1 MKDIHYIEAAQEA
14 TALLKPFRLELL
26 KRLDE
31 PRTCV
36 ELADFFDQ
44 TPQKIYYHV
53 KALEKAGVVEKVS
66 ERRVRGL
73 VEGVYQA
80 RARSF
85 WLAPHLVGAVGG
97 QRAAQDQTSLRVLL
111 SLAEDMQAD
120 ISQLARASEAGQEVP
135 SLSLSGEVYLPE
147 AGRRAEFMRE
157 VQDLMQA
164 LARKYGLPGDAQTDE
179 ARGQSFRIVLACYP
193 KRVASK

>member
-1 MKDIHYIEAAQEA
+1 MKDFHYIETAESA

-36 ELADFFDQ
+36 ELAEVFGQ

-66 ERRVRGL
+66 ERRARAIM
-73 VEGVYQA
+73 EGVYQA
-80 RARSF
+80 SARSY
-85 WLAPHLVGAVGG
+85 WLAPQLVGAVGG

-111 SLAEDMQAD
+111 SLAEEMQAEIGKLGRD
-120 ISQLARASEAGQEVP
+120 SEAGRDVP
-135 SLSLSGEVYLPE
+135 SLSLSGEVYLPD
-147 AGRRAEFMRE
+147 ASRRAEFMRE
-157 VQDLMQA
+157 VQELMQA
-164 LARKYGLPGDAQTDE
+164 LARQYGLPGDAQTDGATGE
-179 ARGQSFRIVLACYP
+179 SFRIVLACYP
-193 KRVASK
+193 KQER